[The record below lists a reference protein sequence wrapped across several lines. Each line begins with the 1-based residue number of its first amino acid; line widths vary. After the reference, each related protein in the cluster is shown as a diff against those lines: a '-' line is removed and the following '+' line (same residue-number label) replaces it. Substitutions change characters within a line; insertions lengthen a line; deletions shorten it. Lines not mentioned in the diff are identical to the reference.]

1 MVYSYLLIRFPF
13 YVGDMTRK
21 KTGAGDAEKQ
31 GALVFQQGQPPD
43 LFRKA
48 VPAIH
53 IAPKSGSISLQ
64 QRKMFSS
71 LIKNAIRQDSLE
83 PGRSSFEITISALS
97 QDVDLNSNNTEYV
110 KETIN
115 SLISTVVNWD
125 YLTQDKRS
133 IWKASGLLAGAEL
146 ERSVL
151 RYTFSEQIRGELL
164 NPEIYAMIDMRI
176 TRQFRKAH
184 SLALWENVVRYE
196 AVGMTAR
203 FPLATLRDL
212 ILGQDTSAQS
222 YKLYKQFKSRVLVPC
237 IKEVNEISDHLFE
250 LIEHKVGRSVVAI
263 QFRVTRK
270 PETDPSQDLR
280 GNESL
285 LIGEMSKFSIPVS
298 EAKRLFKQYGEEKI
312 RTAVSYTAARVA
324 QKNAAPLANVAAY
337 FRKALMQ
344 GYELPGATAAAGAA
358 DVSRARESQDQ
369 VKDRYIA
376 AKMADARGY
385 FNELEYDDQTALINR
400 YNETVGMDKLK
411 VSTSKVPT
419 KMASTNFFRWLVLD
433 TWGQPTAADLLE
445 FLLSGQQ
452 AASGVDGQA
461 TAEIDLA
468 LKSRPR

>member
-1 MVYSYLLIRFPF
+1 MA
-13 YVGDMTRK
+13 RK
-21 KTGAGDAEKQ
+21 KADAGDADKQ

-83 PGRSSFEITISALS
+83 AGRSSFEITISALS

-196 AVGMTAR
+196 AVGVTAR

-237 IKEVNEISDHLFE
+237 IKEVNEISDHNFE
-250 LIEHKVGRSVVAI
+250 LIEHKVGRSVVAL

-270 PETDPSQDLR
+270 PETDPSQELR
-280 GNESL
+280 ANETV
-285 LIGEMSKFSIPVS
+285 LIGEMSKFSVPVS
-298 EAKRLFKQYGEEKI
+298 EARRLLKQYGEEKI
-312 RTAVSYTAARVA
+312 RTAVAYTAARVA

-344 GYELPGATAAAGAA
+344 GYQLPGAAAAGSAA
-358 DVSRARESQDQ
+358 PDAGKARESQDQ

-376 AKMADARGY
+376 AKIAEARAY
-385 FNELEYDDQTALINR
+385 FNELEYDDQTALIKR

-411 VSTSKVPT
+411 VSTAKVPS
-419 KMASTNFFRWLVLD
+419 KMASTNFFRWVVLD

-452 AASGVDGQA
+452 APAAGDLQPMGDF
-461 TAEIDLA
+461 ELA
-468 LKSRPR
+468 LKTRDE

>member
-1 MVYSYLLIRFPF
+1 MA
-13 YVGDMTRK
+13 RK
-21 KTGAGDAEKQ
+21 KADAGDADKQ
-31 GALVFQQGQPPD
+31 GALIFQQGQPPD

-83 PGRSSFEITISALS
+83 TGRSSFEITISALS

-196 AVGMTAR
+196 AVGLTAR

-237 IKEVNEISDHLFE
+237 IKEVNEISDHNFE
-250 LIEHKVGRSVVAI
+250 LIEHKVGRSVVAL

-270 PETDPSQDLR
+270 PETDPSQELR
-280 GNESL
+280 ANETV
-285 LIGEMSKFSIPVS
+285 LIGEMSKFSVPVS
-298 EAKRLFKQYGEEKI
+298 EARRLLKQYGEEKI
-312 RTAVSYTAARVA
+312 RTAVAYTAARVA

-344 GYELPGATAAAGAA
+344 GYQLPGANAAAGTST
-358 DVSRARESQDQ
+358 DSGKVRESQDQ

-376 AKMADARGY
+376 AKIAEARAY
-385 FNELEYDDQTALINR
+385 FNELEYDDQTALIKR

-411 VSTSKVPT
+411 VSTAKVPS
-419 KMASTNFFRWLVLD
+419 KMASTNFFRWVVLD

-452 AASGVDGQA
+452 VPTAGDLQA
-461 TAEIDLA
+461 MGDVELA
-468 LKSRPR
+468 LKTRAE

>member
-1 MVYSYLLIRFPF
+1 MA
-13 YVGDMTRK
+13 RK
-21 KTGAGDAEKQ
+21 KADAGDADKQ

-83 PGRSSFEITISALS
+83 QGRSSFEITISALS

-196 AVGMTAR
+196 AVGVTAR

-237 IKEVNEISDHLFE
+237 IKEVNEISDHNFE
-250 LIEHKVGRSVVAI
+250 LIEHKVGRSVVAL

-270 PETDPSQDLR
+270 PETDPSQELR
-280 GNESL
+280 ANDTL
-285 LIGEMSKFSIPVS
+285 LIGEMAKFSIPVS
-298 EAKRLFKQYGEEKI
+298 EARRLLKQYGDEKI
-312 RTAVSYTAARVA
+312 RTAVAYTAARVA

-344 GYELPGATAAAGAA
+344 GYQLPGANAAASANA
-358 DVSRARESQDQ
+358 DAGKARESQDQ
-369 VKDRYIA
+369 VQDRYIA
-376 AKMADARGY
+376 AKIAEARSY
-385 FNELEYDDQTALINR
+385 FNELEYDDQTALIKR

-411 VSTSKVPT
+411 VSTSKVPS
-419 KMASTNFFRWLVLD
+419 KMASTNFFRWVVLD

-452 AASGVDGQA
+452 APANDALGVSGDV
-461 TAEIDLA
+461 ELA
-468 LKSRPR
+468 FKSREE

>member
-1 MVYSYLLIRFPF
+1 MA
-13 YVGDMTRK
+13 RK
-21 KTGAGDAEKQ
+21 KADAGDAEKQ

-250 LIEHKVGRSVVAI
+250 LIEHKVGRSVVGI

-270 PETDPSQDLR
+270 PETDPSKEMR

-285 LIGEMSKFSIPVS
+285 LIAEMAKFSIPVS
-298 EAKRLFKQYGEEKI
+298 EARRLLKQYGEEKI
-312 RTAVSYTAARVA
+312 RTAVAYTAARVA
-324 QKNAAPLANVAAY
+324 QKNAAPLANIAAY
-337 FRKALMQ
+337 FRKAVMQ
-344 GYELPGATAAAGAA
+344 GYQLPGAAAVGGGVTAEAP
-358 DVSRARESQDQ
+358 RARESQDQ

-385 FNELEYDDQTALINR
+385 FNELEYDDQTALIKR
-400 YNETVGMDKLK
+400 YNDSVGMDKLK

-452 AASGVDGQA
+452 PVTSGEGSVSGD
-461 TAEIDLA
+461 IDLA
-468 LKSRPR
+468 IKSRPD